1 MPEIDY
7 LFEDPPV
14 SGQNFALVSIV
25 GPNLQQKCDV
35 YGLKIRGV
43 ADSMDRARTMSQ
55 KLTKI
60 DPDFDI
66 YTVEVGKFFPLDV
79 NPMELQNVEYQNT
92 QLNELVKNYLENR
105 ENANVEYEK
114 RKNDMIKKAIAEGKS
129 KKDQENEEHPIAILN
144 RIEEITEKMN
154 QAKQH
159 LEDLSSALS
168 YNKGEYDKFTLD
180 MRESAE
186 LEFSKLKISANEGS
200 SSSSSSAGASSSAT
214 GSSLPTISELPDLNA
229 QADPQTWSSKVI
241 N

>member
-1 MPEIDY
+1 
-7 LFEDPPV
+7 
-14 SGQNFALVSIV
+14 
-25 GPNLQQKCDV
+25 
-35 YGLKIRGV
+35 
-43 ADSMDRARTMSQ
+43 
-55 KLTKI
+55 
-60 DPDFDI
+60 
-66 YTVEVGKFFPLDV
+66 
-79 NPMELQNVEYQNT
+79 
-92 QLNELVKNYLENR
+92 
-105 ENANVEYEK
+105 
-114 RKNDMIKKAIAEGKS
+114 
-129 KKDQENEEHPIAILN
+129 
-144 RIEEITEKMN
+144 MN

-200 SSSSSSAGASSSAT
+200 SSSSSSGASSSAT